1 MTIGMRKGA
10 TVCLLS
16 LMFLGLVGCQ
26 EIKNRLQPPGVM
38 ETKKSV
44 IDPSAVPSEC
54 EIPYGLYWVKARVQ
68 SAFVG
73 SWCNYK
79 NARWSPGFR
88 NDEQVWWGGTDTYG
102 PDHKASR
109 NHVGNCVFEYTEDHF
124 VGTERRRP
132 KEGIVEYEGRWEIDN
147 GQVKCGAI
155 GTETFSKHP

>member
-1 MTIGMRKGA
+1 MRKA
-10 TVCLLS
+10 AKVCLLV
-16 LMFLGLVGCQ
+16 LTFVGVVGCE
-26 EIKNRLQPPGVM
+26 EIKKSLRLNGATQ
-38 ETKKSV
+38 TATQTNK
-44 IDPSAVPSEC
+44 IDPRAVPSEC
-54 EIPYGLYWVKARVQ
+54 EMPYGLYWVRARVQ

-73 SWCNYK
+73 SWCNYSY
-79 NARWSPGFR
+79 ARWSPGFG

-109 NHVGNCVFEYTEDHF
+109 NHIGNCVFEYTEGHF

-132 KEGIVEYEGRWEIDN
+132 KEGIVEYEGRWEVNN